1 MVIYATSPP
10 LLARRRAA
18 VASFLDLAPVFL
30 VCFHTLA
37 QLGIHASSRTCAAR
51 GRQGAAV
58 LSRGRL
64 ITDRREKRR
73 GSVETR
79 PRMAPLKI
87 EPFR

>member
-1 MVIYATSPP
+1 MRLTNVS
-10 LLARRRAA
+10 RAA
-18 VASFLDLAPVFL
+18 ARSGSFACAARFWLPSVSRHASS
-30 VCFHTLA
+30 
-37 QLGIHASSRTCAAR
+37 LGIHASLRTCAAR

-58 LSRGRL
+58 LSRGRP

-79 PRMAPLKI
+79 PRMPLVKI